1 MHPSHASKS
10 RHGAAQH
17 LKVGTTTGAISHGT
31 THPLLLSAHRAAA
44 PGTAPI
50 TARARMHQGRQR
62 AACTLLTGRK
72 PAQKRERDDA
82 AVAGRG
88 FCGIPAFQGADAP
101 CRVKST
107 KLSKEFPER
116 VEDDEKPNSPRLVRP
131 NECATE
137 PARASLTFREARPV
151 AMCSIRS
158 ARLRSTQASAAK
170 GCDRRW

>member
-1 MHPSHASKS
+1 MHNAPTFAQCSQSG
-10 RHGAAQH
+10 GAWNCAD
-17 LKVGTTTGAISHGT
+17 
-31 THPLLLSAHRAAA
+31 HRSS
-44 PGTAPI
+44 GFT
-50 TARARMHQGRQR
+50 RMHQGRQR

-170 GCDRRW
+170 GCDRRWYGTSPSGDVGVPC